1 MICQSL
7 TGQLQRGQDA
17 SCASSASLGA
27 PESGTLL
34 PTDTFDVQASFE
46 VPAHWWSVNQED
58 SVTMRTSPEQQVLP
72 PHMSC
77 KLASGGMLQPMS
89 SWQSHAR
96 HPDQQGSSA

>member
-46 VPAHWWSVNQED
+46 VPAH
-58 SVTMRTSPEQQVLP
+58 
-72 PHMSC
+72 
-77 KLASGGMLQPMS
+77 
-89 SWQSHAR
+89 
-96 HPDQQGSSA
+96 